1 MLMHRSAML
10 AKHASLQAACKYAS
24 CDAGLALCLI
34 SRMLHAIAGHAVDE
48 SVLSL
53 AVSPDSTYF
62 VTADSGGLVKS
73 WSLEALAT
81 FWRTHSTHGDAAPA
95 NLLVNVAAWHAHTA
109 GVSSVAFVG
118 TDQQLLL
125 TSGFD
130 KQVALWNVHGACL
143 GILGQVS
150 LPLVA

>member
-1 MLMHRSAML
+1 MHICILRRWL
-10 AKHASLQAACKYAS
+10 DTLPHLTHV
-24 CDAGLALCLI
+24 D
-34 SRMLHAIAGHAVDE
+34 LHAIAGHAVDE

-95 NLLVNVAAWHAHTA
+95 NLLVNVAAWRAHTA